1 MAEKIL
7 ALIRAN
13 NIITVLEMFEALETP
28 KGTVEREIK
37 KLRDGKR
44 IMRKGG
50 NRYGHWKIND

>member
-7 ALIRAN
+7 ALIQAN
-13 NIITVLEMFEALETP
+13 NTITVLEMSEVLETP
-28 KGTVEREIK
+28 KRTVEREIK
-37 KLRDGKR
+37 KLRDSKR